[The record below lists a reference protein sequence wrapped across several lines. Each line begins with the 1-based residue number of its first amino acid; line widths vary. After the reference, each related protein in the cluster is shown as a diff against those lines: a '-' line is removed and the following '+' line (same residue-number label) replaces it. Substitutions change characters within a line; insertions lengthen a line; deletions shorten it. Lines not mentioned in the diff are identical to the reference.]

1 MLVQVDMYFIQRIA
15 DKLHFQN
22 LWKTW
27 KFNEFPNAIKK
38 VEYVKFFFCMMVIGN
53 IHGDVEKKSKEIM
66 YLYIVFDVR
75 SF

>member
-1 MLVQVDMYFIQRIA
+1 MYFIQRIT

-27 KFNEFPNAIKK
+27 KFNEFPHAIKK

-53 IHGDVEKKSKEIM
+53 IHGDVEKQSKEIM
-66 YLYIVFDVR
+66 YLHIIFDVR